1 MRKEV
6 HTFVESCKELSL
18 QNSYASKERSLSDN
32 KSTPRPERN
41 NLLGE
46 SLMRLIRMKD
56 HARRCARAKHV
67 NTWVAHSNYIN
78 TKKEGEAEP
87 LLSEARKK

>member
-1 MRKEV
+1 MRKEL
-6 HTFVESCKELSL
+6 HTFVESCKELSF

-41 NLLGE
+41 NLLDE
-46 SLMRLIRMKD
+46 SLMGLRRMKE
-56 HARRCARAKHV
+56 HARKCARAKHV

-78 TKKEGEAEP
+78 TKKEREAEP

>member
-18 QNSYASKERSLSDN
+18 QNSYASKERSL
-32 KSTPRPERN
+32 RPERN

-46 SLMRLIRMKD
+46 SLMGLRRMKE
-56 HARRCARAKHV
+56 HARTCARAKHV

-78 TKKEGEAEP
+78 TKKEGEAKP